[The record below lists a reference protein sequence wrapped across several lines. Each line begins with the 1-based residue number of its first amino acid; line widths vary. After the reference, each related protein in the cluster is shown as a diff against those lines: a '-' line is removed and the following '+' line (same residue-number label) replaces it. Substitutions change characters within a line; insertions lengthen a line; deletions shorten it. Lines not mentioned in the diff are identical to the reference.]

1 MGQFMMAER
10 IRQISEKEY
19 RFLLEKLTLFERFF
33 DVVETQEK
41 TYKKVIEQLISDR
54 YLSET
59 TFQMGEDLK
68 RQSNWIDLLESVVPK
83 DVKKK
88 LLDRHKHIFH
98 LPINKYPIDDME
110 ELIQ

>member
-1 MGQFMMAER
+1 MAR
-10 IRQISEKEY
+10 PIRELPEKEY
-19 RFLLEKLTLFERFF
+19 MSLLEKLTLFQRFF
-33 DVVETQEK
+33 DIVETQEK

-59 TFQMGEDLK
+59 NFQIADDLK

-88 LLDRHKHIFH
+88 LLNRHKHIFH
-98 LPINKYPIDDME
+98 LPRDKNIE
-110 ELIQ
+110 EIE